1 MLKIT
6 WTPPLDKFFSKTTDY
21 PIDGEQTLATVL
33 IDLRE
38 STPAFEPFARFGPND
53 PHPYGLLI
61 WRNRKLLTLKDLVR
75 SGDEL
80 EVVVMVAGG

>member
-1 MLKIT
+1 MLGIT
-6 WTPPLDKFFSKTTDY
+6 WTPPLDKIFGPKTDY
-21 PIDGEQTLATVL
+21 PIDGEQPLAAVL

-38 STPAFEPFARFGPND
+38 SQPAFEPFARFGPND
-53 PHPYGLLI
+53 PHPYGLLV
-61 WRNRKLLTLKDLVR
+61 WRNRKLLTLRDSVR